1 MATRDYQDNDLLNQD
16 FPDLSETYLPP
27 FPDQE
32 EIFKVLPGMKRGLGP
47 VGKTTFL
54 QWVDFTLE
62 YPDQVWESM
71 GEFDARAHRYV
82 TFLGREGTVPAFIV
96 EINLV
101 DDFTETID
109 YSLITSQEELRR
121 VCSGELVYSL
131 AEEWKRESLVRS
143 LNELALRKYDQDALE
158 EAEELLD
165 RAIRL
170 SGSTGAYLHNNRG
183 LIHWKMGR
191 IDLAKQDFDESIKLD
206 EENGDPYFNLGLIY
220 FDENDHDNA
229 LYYLEG
235 AVEMSP
241 ADSQFLTELGHL
253 YLELGREKDAMELFS
268 KAIENNPDDPQVDFH
283 LGYYFLYKKNKP
295 RKAVKCY
302 CTGLTKDP
310 EDQFALADLAVA
322 HWLLGNRRKALG
334 IRHILE
340 RNARLMPY
348 AVSRLVYINMEIGDY
363 ENALKYYRQALSDK
377 EPFEPEWLHYNAA
390 VVYTK
395 IGRHDQALNTLVLAV
410 RAGGE
415 PVIRRALSD
424 KSLSALTATSA
435 FKKLMRSPAR
445 RRNKGNS
452 G

>member
-1 MATRDYQDNDLLNQD
+1 MATRDYQDNSFSRQNYPNLN
-16 FPDLSETYLPP
+16 ETYLPP
-27 FPDQE
+27 FPAQE
-32 EIFKVLPGMKRGLGP
+32 EIFQVLPGMKRGLGP

-62 YPDQVWESM
+62 NPDQVWESI
-71 GEFDARAHRYV
+71 GEFDTRAHRYV
-82 TFLGREGTVPAFIV
+82 TFFGAEDSVPAFVV
-96 EINLV
+96 EIDVV

-109 YSLITSQEELRR
+109 YCLVTSEEQLGRI
-121 VCSGELVYSL
+121 CSGEMVYSFT
-131 AEEWKRESLVRS
+131 EEWKRESLVRS

-170 SGSTGAYLHNNRG
+170 SGSAGAYLYNNRG

-191 IDLAKQDFDESIKLD
+191 TGAAKEDFHESIKLD

-220 FDENDHDNA
+220 FDEADHDKA
-229 LYYLEG
+229 LQYLEG

-241 ADSQFLTELGHL
+241 RDSQFLTELGHL
-253 YLELGREKDAMELFS
+253 YLELGREKEAMELFS

-334 IRHILE
+334 IRHMLE
-340 RNARLMPY
+340 RHSRLMPY

-410 RAGGE
+410 RVGGE
-415 PVIRRALSD
+415 PVIKRALSD
-424 KSLSALTATSA
+424 KSFSALTGTTT
-435 FKKLMRSPAR
+435 FKKLMRLPAR
-445 RRNKGNS
+445 RRNK
-452 G
+452 